1 LLAAQEASPVI
12 VPKGR
17 SSGWFDV
24 RGAAAVPALHYHRN
38 PTVVFEGGLTTVQ
51 QCHHALSHTQQHEL
65 LGIAHRQGE
74 QLGRLL
80 DQLLAAAAI
89 DRGQGR
95 QARRSLVDA
104 AALTEDAGRAA
115 RLAHPD
121 HHIII
126 AVAGPLLVR
135 VDPLAVTRILG
146 TLLDTAAA
154 YSKAGTTIR
163 LSAGQTAGTR
173 WWPSRIKGRGSHRPI
188 VTGSSNDMRGW
199 TSSRTSTSPDL
210 GLGRTSP
217 GGSRTPTTPASAPP
231 THRRLGA
238 LGSSCACPWRPRP
251 RTPIDLG
258 MSAASTMRHR
268 RQPRRPPRER
278 VA

>member
-1 LLAAQEASPVI
+1 
-12 VPKGR
+12 
-17 SSGWFDV
+17 
-24 RGAAAVPALHYHRN
+24 
-38 PTVVFEGGLTTVQ
+38 VQ
-51 QCHHALSHTQQHEL
+51 QCHHALSDTQQHEL

-95 QARRSLVDA
+95 QPRRSLVDA

-135 VDPLAVTRILG
+135 VDPLAVSRILG
-146 TLLDTAAA
+146 NLLDTAAA

-163 LSAGQTAGTR
+163 LSAGQDGGRALVAVLLDRLLEAFQQADLPRSRRGVALPGLVAALSAREVQVPELLAAGKSNPTIAEELVITLDTVKRHVTHILDKLGVANRTQAVTR
-173 WWPSRIKGRGSHRPI
+173 ARE
-188 VTGSSNDMRGW
+188 
-199 TSSRTSTSPDL
+199 L
-210 GLGRTSP
+210 GVLR
-217 GGSRTPTTPASAPP
+217 
-231 THRRLGA
+231 
-238 LGSSCACPWRPRP
+238 
-251 RTPIDLG
+251 
-258 MSAASTMRHR
+258 
-268 RQPRRPPRER
+268 
-278 VA
+278 